1 LEKHQV
7 LNSDARIQPNPGE
20 YLHAACLQKQQG
32 AGNSPPKAQP
42 AQQLVQYGQVI
53 VPDLR
58 AQAPQ
63 GTPQAHAPQQTQHPF
78 SNLNVHVFGA
88 HTAQDA
94 SQPHSAPQFAQHLV
108 PVLEPRTQQGAQ
120 QVLSDP
126 RLHGSQGSGHV
137 HPGKQNSQHPA
148 AMVSALQKAP
158 PHVPAVEQERQRL
171 FAFLKKGGD
180 STPDEFKYFL
190 PPARSP
196 VGMKAEVAPGEVP
209 EQFPAGEDAGGGGGG
224 RGTVAVVHH
233 VPMLQTRPQMSSS
246 HQQAKLPFSAEAQQQ
261 VLHYEAML
269 PASKDP
275 QPTETKEP
283 SKSPA
288 EVMKGVCAV
297 CSQMVSI
304 HQHRIKNAEGMC
316 SCLCSGM

>member
-1 LEKHQV
+1 M
-7 LNSDARIQPNPGE
+7 LNSDARVQPNPGE
-20 YLHAACLQKQQG
+20 YLHASCLQKQQG
-32 AGNSPPKAQP
+32 AGNSPPKVQP
-42 AQQLVQYGQVI
+42 AQQLVQYGQVS

-63 GTPQAHAPQQTQHPF
+63 GTPQAHAFQHAQHPF
-78 SNLNVHVFGA
+78 SNFNVHVFGA

-137 HPGKQNSQHPA
+137 HHGQQNSQHPPA
-148 AMVSALQKAP
+148 AMVSAPKKALP
-158 PHVPAVEQERQRL
+158 PHFPAVEQERQRL

-180 STPDEFKYFL
+180 STPEEFKHFL
-190 PPARSP
+190 PPAHSP
-196 VGMKAEVAPGEVP
+196 VGTQAEVAPGEVP
-209 EQFPAGEDAGGGGGG
+209 KQFPAGEDAGGGGGG

-233 VPMLQTRPQMSSS
+233 VPLLQTRPQISSS
-246 HQQAKLPFSAEAQQQ
+246 HQQAKLPLSAEDQQQ
-261 VLHYEAML
+261 VWHYEAML
-269 PASKDP
+269 SESKDP
-275 QPTETKEP
+275 QPTQPTQP
-283 SKSPA
+283 SKPPA

-297 CSQMVSI
+297 CNQIVFI
-304 HQHRIKNAEGMC
+304 HQHRIKNAEGVC
-316 SCLCSGM
+316 SCLCFGM